1 MNLERLSVKLRQR
14 SPWEAIDLGFA
25 MAREWWREVYGVW
38 IAVVIALS
46 VMLWMLLPLQWAA
59 LSVWWLKP
67 ALDRV
72 VLHVLASAV
81 FGERPRWR
89 TTLRRYPRYATN
101 GLLGS
106 LLWRR
111 FSLARSFTLPVR
123 QLENASGSNARTRL
137 TQLRRRSGSQAV
149 LLTIACLHFEAVA
162 MISLLGL
169 YVLMVPNGMEDL
181 SEAFDWY
188 RPFSDTARYI
198 GTGLWLAAMTMIEP
212 LYVAAGFA
220 LYLNRRTVL
229 EGWDLEVQLRGLSE
243 QGVPRTEPRAPAP
256 APTPP
261 AHTTAGLLLVF
272 GAAVT
277 TLMSL
282 PQPAYAEPPTVSEV
296 QSQAKEV
303 LKDPLFGTYERR
315 LRIER
320 LHREPAQKAEPA
332 DLSGLAAIMQAAA
345 QILRVAV
352 WVALAIAVL
361 YAAYWL
367 FSNVQ
372 LPGRASSP
380 PARPPDLLFG
390 LDVRPES
397 LPEDLA
403 GAARALIGRGEIVA
417 ALSLLYRGALV
428 SLLHREGIDLSGGD
442 TESDCLAKVQP
453 RVPPLTHQYLSRL
466 VGCWQGAAY
475 AHRTPLSAEVEA
487 LAEQWRDVFGK
498 AVKGEE

>member
-1 MNLERLSVKLRQR
+1 MRLACRYGRCSRFTSCSRDARMNLERLSVKLRQR

-220 LYLNRRTVL
+220 LYLN
-229 EGWDLEVQLRGLSE
+229 
-243 QGVPRTEPRAPAP
+243 
-256 APTPP
+256 
-261 AHTTAGLLLVF
+261 
-272 GAAVT
+272 
-277 TLMSL
+277 
-282 PQPAYAEPPTVSEV
+282 
-296 QSQAKEV
+296 
-303 LKDPLFGTYERR
+303 
-315 LRIER
+315 
-320 LHREPAQKAEPA
+320 
-332 DLSGLAAIMQAAA
+332 
-345 QILRVAV
+345 
-352 WVALAIAVL
+352 
-361 YAAYWL
+361 
-367 FSNVQ
+367 
-372 LPGRASSP
+372 
-380 PARPPDLLFG
+380 
-390 LDVRPES
+390 
-397 LPEDLA
+397 
-403 GAARALIGRGEIVA
+403 
-417 ALSLLYRGALV
+417 
-428 SLLHREGIDLSGGD
+428 
-442 TESDCLAKVQP
+442 
-453 RVPPLTHQYLSRL
+453 
-466 VGCWQGAAY
+466 
-475 AHRTPLSAEVEA
+475 
-487 LAEQWRDVFGK
+487 
-498 AVKGEE
+498 